1 MKRLLYGLM
10 VALLATPLTAAEMPL
25 NMTQGVTEISGQ
37 VYDLHMIILYIC
49 CAIGVVV
56 FGIMI
61 YSMIYHRKS
70 KGAVAADFHDSTK
83 VEIAWTVLPFLIL
96 IGMAIPATK
105 TLIAME
111 DPSDA
116 ELTVKVTGSQ
126 WKWHYSYFN
135 EDVEFFSLLSTPA
148 DQITGTAD
156 KTDTYLLEVDKPL
169 VLPINRKV
177 RFLMTSDDVIH
188 SWWVPAFA
196 VKKDANPGFINEAW
210 TKIDKIGTYR
220 GQCAELCGK
229 DHGFMPIVV
238 EAVSEADFDQ
248 WLIDQKQFAV
258 DAKAAAQASLSQ
270 TLSYDELMAQGE
282 QIYMGRC
289 AACHQP
295 NGAGLP
301 GVFPSLIG
309 SPMIKGPVSGHIDIV
324 VNGKPGTA
332 MQAFAK
338 QLTATEIAA
347 VVTYERNAWGN
358 DSGDTVQAA
367 DVSGNGTNSSATPTT
382 ADAPSA
388 GTSTAD
394 TSTPVTLPA
403 SLPTAEQLEDTATQA
418 VTEAATQAAEVKAV
432 VLDDLTMDELMT
444 MGEQV
449 YMTSC
454 AACHQAAGTGLP
466 GAFPSLVGSPLI
478 VGPVTDHLNIVI
490 NGKPGTAMQAFNSLL
505 TPQQL
510 AAVVTYERNAWGN
523 NSGDAVQAA
532 DVVGHG
538 K

>member
-1 MKRLLYGLM
+1 MLYCVL
-10 VALLATPLTAAEMPL
+10 ALIFSPALFASEMPF
-25 NMTQGVTEISGQ
+25 NMTEGVTEISGK
-37 VYDLHMIILYIC
+37 VYNLHMIILYIC
-49 CAIGVVV
+49 CAIGIVV
-56 FGIMI
+56 FGAMI
-61 YSMIYHRKS
+61 YAMINHRKS
-70 KGAVAADFHDSTK
+70 KGAVAANFHESTK
-83 VEIAWTVLPFLIL
+83 VEILWTVVPFIIL
-96 IGMAIPATK
+96 IIMAIPATK

-111 DPSDA
+111 DPSNAD
-116 ELTVKVTGSQ
+116 LTIKITGSQ
-126 WKWHYSYFN
+126 WKWHYSYFDK
-135 EDVEFFSLLSTPA
+135 DVEFYSLMSTPRA
-148 DQITGTAD
+148 QIEGTEA
-156 KTDTYLLEVDKPL
+156 KGEHYLLEVDKHL

-210 TKIDKIGTYR
+210 TRIDKPGIYR

-238 EAVSEADFDQ
+238 EALSEADFDK
-248 WLIDQKQFAV
+248 WLLAQQQQANN
-258 DAKAAAQASLSQ
+258 AEAEAEAALSQ
-270 TLSYDELMAQGE
+270 TLTMDELMAQGE
-282 QIYMGRC
+282 QIYLARC

-309 SPMIKGPVSGHIDIV
+309 SPITTGPVDAHVDIV

-347 VVTYERNAWGN
+347 VVTFERNAWGN

-367 DVSGNGTNSSATPTT
+367 DVSSASASSSSSPAASSDPNSAI
-382 ADAPSA
+382 
-388 GTSTAD
+388 
-394 TSTPVTLPA
+394 PVTLPA
-403 SLPTAEQLEDTATQA
+403 NLPETEQVKAVAEA
-418 VTEAATQAAEVKAV
+418 KAV
-432 VLDDLTMDELMT
+432 VLDDLTMDELMA
-444 MGEQV
+444 MGEKV

-454 AACHQAAGTGLP
+454 VACHQAAGTGLP
-466 GAFPSLVGSPLI
+466 GAFPSLVGSPVI
-478 VGPVTDHLNIVI
+478 TGPVTGHLDTVI
-490 NGKPGTAMQAFNSLL
+490 NGKPGTAMQAFTSLL

-523 NSGDAVQAA
+523 NSGDAVQAS